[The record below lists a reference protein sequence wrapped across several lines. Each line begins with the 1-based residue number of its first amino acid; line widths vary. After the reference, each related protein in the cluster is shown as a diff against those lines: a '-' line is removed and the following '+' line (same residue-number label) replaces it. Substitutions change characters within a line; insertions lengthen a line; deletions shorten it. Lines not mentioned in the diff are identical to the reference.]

1 MALDTFSASSVPL
14 VFDTHQ
20 IATRAVGIFEPGVAP
35 ETKPSGRVES
45 QILLIIRV
53 VYGWAMTVFTFDR
66 RVHRSIQLRYVFFMA
81 FNTKLSAAMFHG
93 KVFPFLNI
101 AQSMIAIRE
110 VPSVNSEVIGNQKLP
125 GYEDQTDQTDCNP

>member
-1 MALDTFSASSVPL
+1 
-14 VFDTHQ
+14 
-20 IATRAVGIFEPGVAP
+20 
-35 ETKPSGRVES
+35 
-45 QILLIIRV
+45 
-53 VYGWAMTVFTFDR
+53 
-66 RVHRSIQLRYVFFMA
+66 MA